1 VHAGAAARPTLLA
14 RPAGPVYVPTMNP
27 EVVVRDFCNAV
38 GRRDPKALLAF
49 FAEGAVYHNI
59 PMEPATGL
67 AAIGALLEQ
76 FLGPTSELEFDVLAL
91 AVNGNT
97 VLTERV
103 DRMVMN
109 GKRVAIPVMGA
120 FEVTA
125 DGKISAWRDYFDMQM
140 FMSQLQ

>member
-1 VHAGAAARPTLLA
+1 
-14 RPAGPVYVPTMNP
+14 MNP
-27 EVVVRDFCNAV
+27 ELVVRDFCNAV
-38 GRRDPKALLAF
+38 RRRDPKALVGF

-67 AAIGALLEQ
+67 PAIEALLGQ
-76 FLGPTSELEFDVLAL
+76 FFGSTSELEFDVLAL
-91 AVNGNT
+91 AVDGNK

-109 GKRVAIPVMGA
+109 GKRAEIPVMGT
-120 FEVTA
+120 FEITA